1 MKNDEPITRIM
12 TEKVVAVKVNS
23 SLPDAEKLMR
33 RKKIRHVPVLS
44 GEKLVGIVSLTD
56 LQRLSFADNYGDEEA
71 FVDTAIYSML
81 SIDQVMV
88 ANPVTVRSDQSIREV
103 AEVLSNHEFH
113 ALPVVDGENRLV
125 GIVTTTDLI
134 RYMLDLLKSGEK

>member
-134 RYMLDLLKSGEK
+134 RYMLDLLKSGEE